1 MGKREGP
8 GSGGK
13 WLRRLAS
20 APGRRTRVT
29 RARAADRRDQA
40 TTGPGGQR
48 RGEGRARQRDAALT
62 RDPVA

>member
-1 MGKREGP
+1 MAQAAGIGP
-8 GSGGK
+8 WPAGAGG
-13 WLRRLAS
+13 
-20 APGRRTRVT
+20 GTRVT